1 MNITPVVPSTIQIAN
16 TELQKSGQNTQS
28 GGTSFGKVV
37 EKSLA
42 SLNEL
47 QLNANDSVNQL
58 ASGESVELHDVLIAV
73 EEAAISLQLAMQVRN
88 KLLDAYQ
95 EISRIQV

>member
-1 MNITPVVPSTIQIAN
+1 MSITPINPNTIQIAK
-16 TELQKSGQNTQS
+16 TELQKSGQQAEA
-28 GGTSFGKVV
+28 GGPSFGKVV

-42 SLNEL
+42 NLNEM
-47 QLNANDSVNQL
+47 QLKANDSVNQL
-58 ASGESVELHDVLIAV
+58 ASGEPVELHDVLIAM